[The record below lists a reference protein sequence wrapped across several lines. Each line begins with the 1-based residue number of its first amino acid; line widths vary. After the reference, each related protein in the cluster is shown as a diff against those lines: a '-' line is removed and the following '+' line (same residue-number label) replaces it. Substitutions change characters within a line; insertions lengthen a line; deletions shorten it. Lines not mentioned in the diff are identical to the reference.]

1 MNIRER
7 EQLEYIHTVLQ
18 ECMSITTNGVGCNR
32 DLSKGQSKGNIDNA
46 MISQALEYVEI
57 IREQHFKKDESY
69 SEVCDKLDS
78 GEYYSYD
85 K

>member
-7 EQLEYIHTVLQ
+7 EQLEYIHSVLQ
-18 ECMSITTNGVGCNR
+18 ECSN
-32 DLSKGQSKGNIDNA
+32 KNIDNV

-57 IREQHFKKDESY
+57 IREQHFKEDESY

>member
-1 MNIRER
+1 MNINERER
-7 EQLEYIHTVLQ
+7 LEYIHSVLQ
-18 ECMSITTNGVGCNR
+18 ECSNR
-32 DLSKGQSKGNIDNA
+32 NIDTA

-57 IREQHFKKDESY
+57 IREQHFKEDETYKDETY

-85 K
+85 E

>member
-7 EQLEYIHTVLQ
+7 EQLEYIHSVLQ
-18 ECMSITTNGVGCNR
+18 ECSNR
-32 DLSKGQSKGNIDNA
+32 NIDNV

-57 IREQHFKKDESY
+57 IREQHFKEDESY